1 MNSQRKSRMAGLKL
15 TDFSGAKTDQ
25 PDQPAAEPNP
35 TTPQPEKTPPTKRSS
50 KKAKPKE
57 EPTITVNIKL
67 AESQH
72 DWLTKTA
79 RKVRGNNDA
88 PVPARDRVFP
98 QHLIGVAVE
107 LLKHSEIDW
116 DSVQNAGDLKQQ
128 LKL

>member
-1 MNSQRKSRMAGLKL
+1 MAGLSL
-15 TDFSGAKTDQ
+15 TDFSGAKAE
-25 PDQPAAEPNP
+25 QPATEPEQEVESRDS
-35 TTPQPEKTPPTKRSS
+35 QPLRKMPTKRSN

-107 LLKHSEIDW
+107 LLKNSEIDW
-116 DSVQNAGDLKQQ
+116 DSVQNAGDLKKQ